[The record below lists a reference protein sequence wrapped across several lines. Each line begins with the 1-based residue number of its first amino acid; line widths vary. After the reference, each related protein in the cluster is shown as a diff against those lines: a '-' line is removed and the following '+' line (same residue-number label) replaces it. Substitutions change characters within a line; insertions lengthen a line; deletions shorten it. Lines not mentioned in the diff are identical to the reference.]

1 MNKSLVKKV
10 INNLTK
16 GKIKMTKTN
25 EKLKKVL
32 TENLHNLNRA
42 SSQTVINEMYEA
54 MKADQIHNKA
64 DKFDKEKF
72 RNYCWK
78 LADYSGEQVTVLG
91 DQLKDR
97 NTTFERNVNLAI
109 DLYYTYLHKGDDFK
123 LSFKNNRF
131 MIPQKY
137 IDGESKEAQ
146 KNPEKS
152 IPMPSNKIKDVSGF
166 VVDGTYPTKTTK
178 GKTLP
183 PEMIDVVTEAI
194 NNFAESILSKNLVSK
209 GNINYQELNTK
220 FNDSIV
226 QKLET
231 HKNFISLLIQAYRS
245 SVIAYNKSKGEG
257 KEIEFIPDSRVLT
270 TQMQEF
276 KEYTPKYLFEVKAK

>member
-1 MNKSLVKKV
+1 
-10 INNLTK
+10 
-16 GKIKMTKTN
+16 MTKTN

-42 SSQTVINEMYEA
+42 SSQSVINEMYEA

-109 DLYYTYLHKGDDFK
+109 DLYYTYLHKGDKFN
-123 LSFKNNRF
+123 LSFT
-131 MIPQKY
+131 
-137 IDGESKEAQ
+137 
-146 KNPEKS
+146 
-152 IPMPSNKIKDVSGF
+152 NKIKDVSGF

-220 FNDSIV
+220 FNDNIV
-226 QKLET
+226 EKLET
-231 HKNFISLLIQAYRS
+231 HKNFVSLLIQAYRS
-245 SVIAYNKSKGEG
+245 SVIAYNKSKGDG
-257 KEIEFIPDSRVLT
+257 KEIEFIPESRVLT

-276 KEYTPKYLFEVKAK
+276 KQYTPKYLFEVKAK